1 MSMTDLQGDANRYT
15 SQLVALNYLQV
26 NSLVRTKY
34 STVHSHDFKIWYKC
48 CVYNICI
55 VQIA

>member
-15 SQLVALNYLQV
+15 RQLVALNYLQV

-34 STVHSHDFKIWYKC
+34 STVHSHFKIWYKC